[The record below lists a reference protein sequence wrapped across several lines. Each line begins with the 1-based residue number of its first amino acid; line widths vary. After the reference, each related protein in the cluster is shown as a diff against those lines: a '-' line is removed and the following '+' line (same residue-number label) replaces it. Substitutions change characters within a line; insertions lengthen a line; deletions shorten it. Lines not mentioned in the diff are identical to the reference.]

1 MVDSVDFILSDS
13 PPEKDVQWLDSG
25 VISSSKFLQKIWNL
39 NQKIINK
46 KNTKSDKTDEKKF
59 VTKVDL
65 YVYRIDNAIN
75 NFQFNVAIA
84 QFYEAYRYF
93 NECLNTKL
101 SNEILINSI
110 IKIMKLMIPFTP
122 HLAYECLQNLKCK
135 ETDSWPNVDKKIL
148 DNIKI
153 NLVVQ
158 INGKTRDVLSVKKN
172 LTELEINKLI
182 QSNSKAK
189 KYLVDKKITKTIFIK
204 DKIINYIIK
213 N

>member
-1 MVDSVDFILSDS
+1 
-13 PPEKDVQWLDSG
+13 
-25 VISSSKFLQKIWNL
+25 
-39 NQKIINK
+39 
-46 KNTKSDKTDEKKF
+46 
-59 VTKVDL
+59 
-65 YVYRIDNAIN
+65 
-75 NFQFNVAIA
+75 
-84 QFYEAYRYF
+84 
-93 NECLNTKL
+93 
-101 SNEILINSI
+101 
-110 IKIMKLMIPFTP
+110 MIPFTP

-158 INGKTRDVLSVKKN
+158 INGKTRDVLSIKKN

-182 QSNSKAK
+182 ESNSKAK